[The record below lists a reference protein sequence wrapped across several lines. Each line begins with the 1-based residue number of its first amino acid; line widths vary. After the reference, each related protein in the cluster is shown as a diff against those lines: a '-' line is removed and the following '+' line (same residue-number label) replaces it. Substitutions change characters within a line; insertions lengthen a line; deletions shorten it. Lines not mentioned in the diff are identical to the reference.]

1 MAKASKIELAED
13 DRVYLE
19 SLLRSRT
26 VQAQIVQRARII
38 LLKADGISIDEIADK
53 VGINRKSVM
62 LCLKKFEDSGAEGA
76 IYDTPGRGRNP
87 EITDDEK
94 AWLISVACRRPYEL
108 GYSAEIWTYTRLT
121 TYINESAEKA
131 GHIRLA
137 SISRSSVKN
146 ILDQADI
153 KPHKIRYYCEKRDPE
168 FEQKMHKILVVYK
181 QVEMQF
187 DEFGQILPF
196 DGTKINT
203 ISYDEKPG
211 VQAIAT
217 TSPDR
222 MPTEAT
228 GYRQRDYEYKR
239 LGTLSLLA
247 GIDLLTG
254 EAIPLVR
261 ETHKSSDFI
270 EFLKKMDSK
279 YPRDERLR
287 LILDNHSAHTS
298 KETRRFLEAMP
309 GRFEFVF
316 TPTHGSWLNMIEGF
330 FSKMTRQMLKGI
342 RVSSKA
348 ELSERIYQYFDE
360 VNEIPVVFHWKYK
373 MDEITIDNY
382 ADQKQS
388 S

>member
-1 MAKASKIELAED
+1 MAKASQIILAEG
-13 DRVYLE
+13 DRTYLE

-26 VQAQIVQRARII
+26 IQAQVVQRARIM

-62 LCLKKFEDSGAEGA
+62 LCLKKYGESGVEGA

-87 EITDDEK
+87 EITDEEK
-94 AWLISVACRRPYEL
+94 AWIISVACQRPYEL
-108 GYSAEIWTYTRLT
+108 GCSAEIWTYTQLT
-121 TYINESAEKA
+121 AYINKNAE
-131 GHIRLA
+131 GSGYIRLA
-137 SISRSSVKN
+137 SISRSSIKL
-146 ILDQADI
+146 ILDQAAI
-153 KPHKIRYYCEKRDPE
+153 QPHKIRYYCEKRDSE
-168 FEQKMHKILVVYK
+168 FEQKMHKVLVVYK

-187 DEFGQILPF
+187 DELGQIIPL
-196 DGTKINT
+196 DGTKVNA

-222 MPTEAT
+222 MPNEAN

-261 ETHKSSDFI
+261 ETHKSSDFVA
-270 EFLKKMDSK
+270 FLKILDSK
-279 YPRDERLR
+279 YPKEEKIR

-298 KETRRFLEAMP
+298 KETRGFLETMP

-330 FSKMTRQMLKGI
+330 FGKMTRQMLRGI
-342 RVSSKA
+342 SVSSKE
-348 ELSERIYQYFDE
+348 ELTERIYRYFDE
-360 VNEIPVVFHWKYK
+360 VNEVPVVFRWKYK
-373 MDEITIDNY
+373 MDDMTEDDY